1 MKILCTICMRSG
13 SKGIKNKNLSKIGN
27 KHLMYYTINKAILS
41 EVFSSI
47 AVSTDSSKILNLASK
62 YGADGWFLRS
72 KKLSGDKVG
81 KLSVI
86 KNLLDQSEKKFNL
99 RYDYIVDLD
108 ITAPLRTVSDIKK
121 AIKKIIKEK
130 KRNLVTITDSSRNP
144 YFNMIEI
151 SNGKP
156 RISKKINGVKFV
168 SRQDA
173 PKVFDLSPSIFIW
186 RRDSMFEYNKISSN
200 TSLYYLPKERA
211 IDIDTKIDLEFVKFL
226 LRKNK

>member
-13 SKGIKNKNLSKIGN
+13 SKGVKNKNLSKIGN

-81 KLSVI
+81 KLPVI

>member
-1 MKILCTICMRSG
+1 M
-13 SKGIKNKNLSKIGN
+13 
-27 KHLMYYTINKAILS
+27 
-41 EVFSSI
+41 
-47 AVSTDSSKILNLASK
+47 
-62 YGADGWFLRS
+62 
-72 KKLSGDKVG
+72 
-81 KLSVI
+81 
-86 KNLLDQSEKKFNL
+86 
-99 RYDYIVDLD
+99 
-108 ITAPLRTVSDIKK
+108 RTVSDIKK